1 MPLPRQV
8 AANVLQLVGNTPVVE
23 LRRLPG
29 PGFAKILAKLESTNP
44 GGSVKDRICLAMIE
58 QAEADGRLKPGGTII
73 EPTSGNTGIGL
84 AVVAA
89 ARGYKLILAMP
100 DTMSEERRGLLMAYG
115 AELLLTPDT
124 RGMHGAIRKAQE
136 VLEENPDYFMP
147 QQFINPANPEAH
159 RKTTAAE
166 ILEQCPQLDAFVSA
180 VGTGGTITGVG
191 SVLREHNPELEI
203 VAVEPSRSPV
213 LAGGEPGFHGIQ
225 GIGAGF
231 VPDVLDEDLLD
242 RVLGVSD
249 EDATE
254 TTRRLADQE
263 GILVGISSGAACK
276 AALQVA
282 EELGEGRTVLVMFC
296 DTGERYLTTDLFDR
310 GGL

>member
-1 MPLPRQV
+1 
-8 AANVLQLVGNTPVVE
+8 
-23 LRRLPG
+23 
-29 PGFAKILAKLESTNP
+29 
-44 GGSVKDRICLAMIE
+44 
-58 QAEADGRLKPGGTII
+58 
-73 EPTSGNTGIGL
+73 
-84 AVVAA
+84 
-89 ARGYKLILAMP
+89 
-100 DTMSEERRGLLMAYG
+100 MAYG

-124 RGMHGAIRKAQE
+124 RGMHGAIRKAEE

-231 VPDVLDEDLLD
+231 VPDVLDEDLID

-282 EELGEGRTVLVMFC
+282 EELGEGRTVLVMFS